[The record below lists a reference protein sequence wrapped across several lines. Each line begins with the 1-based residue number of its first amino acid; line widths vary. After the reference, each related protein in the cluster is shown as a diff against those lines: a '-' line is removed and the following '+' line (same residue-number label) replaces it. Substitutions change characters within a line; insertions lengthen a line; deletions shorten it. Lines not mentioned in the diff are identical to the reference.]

1 MRYVCIHGHFY
12 QPPRDNPWT
21 GEIERQGDAAPF
33 HDWNE
38 RITAECY
45 RPNSAAGLLDDEGRV
60 VRTVN
65 NYALMSHNVGPTL
78 LAWMERHA
86 PDVYAA
92 ILAADRESRA
102 RFSGHGT
109 ALAQAHSHMILP
121 LANRLDKVTQVRWGI
136 RDFTYRFGRLPEGMW
151 LPETAVDVETLEV
164 LAAQGIRFTI
174 LAPQQA
180 RRARPEAGAAA
191 ADDGWQ
197 DVGGGS
203 IDPTTAYTQRLPAGR
218 TIALFFYDGAIAR
231 AVAFEGILQSGGQF
245 VQRLLGSFLDAR
257 PWPQLVHIATD
268 GESYGHH
275 HRLGEM
281 TLAYAL
287 LTFESATEPRL
298 TTYGEFLHR
307 HPPTQAVE
315 VAENTAWSC
324 AHGVERWRS
333 DCGCNSGRYP
343 GWNQQWRTPL
353 REALDWLR
361 DALAP
366 RYEARAGDL
375 LRDPWAAR
383 DDYIDVVLDRSVP
396 SLERY
401 FARHA
406 ARPLNQNEQATAL
419 DLLEMQ
425 RQAMLMYASD
435 GWFFD
440 DISGM
445 ETAQLLRHAGR
456 AIDLAGH
463 VFAESLEPEFR
474 KRLEAAV
481 SNVPE
486 AGNGASIYEQEMRRL
501 RSARRDAP

>member
-12 QPPRDNPWT
+12 QPPRENPWT
-21 GEIERQGDAAPF
+21 GEVARQGDAAPF

-38 RITAECY
+38 RITSECY
-45 RPNSAAGLLDDEGRV
+45 RPNSAATLLDDQDRV

-65 NYALMSHNVGPTL
+65 NYALMSFNVGPTL
-78 LAWMERHA
+78 LGWMERHA
-86 PDVYAA
+86 PDVYAT
-92 ILAADRESRA
+92 IRAADRESRA

-121 LANRLDKVTQVRWGI
+121 LANRRDKVTQIRWGI
-136 RDFTYRFGRLPEGMW
+136 RDFTYRFGRAPEGMW
-151 LPETAVDVETLEV
+151 LPETAVDLETLEV
-164 LAAQGIRFTI
+164 LAEHDIRFTI

-180 RRARPEAGAAA
+180 RRVRVETGAAVA
-191 ADDGWQ
+191 ADGWQ

-203 IDPTTAYTQRLPAGR
+203 IDPTTAYTQRLPSGR
-218 TIALFFYDGAIAR
+218 RISLFFYDEAVAR
-231 AVAFEGILQSGGQF
+231 AVAFEGILQSGEQF
-245 VQRLLGSFLDAR
+245 AQRLLGSFLDAR

-275 HRLGEM
+275 HRRGEI

-287 LTFESATEPRL
+287 VTFESATQPRL
-298 TTYGEFLHR
+298 TTYGEFLQR
-307 HPPTQAVE
+307 HPPTHEVA

-333 DCGCNSGRYP
+333 DCGCNSGRHP

-366 RYEARAGDL
+366 RFEARAGDT

-383 DDYIDVVLDRSVP
+383 DDYIDIVLDRSAS
-396 SLERY
+396 SLERF

-406 ARPLNQNEQATAL
+406 ARPLSQDEQATARN
-419 DLLEMQ
+419 LLELQ
-425 RQAMLMYASD
+425 YQAMLMYASD

-445 ETAQLLRHAGR
+445 ETIQLLRHAGR
-456 AIDLAGH
+456 AIDLAEQLGGEPVEGEFLQRLAH
-463 VFAESLEPEFR
+463 AE
-474 KRLEAAV
+474 
-481 SNVPE
+481 SNVPA
-486 AGNGASIYEQEMRRL
+486 AGNGRRIYEEEMRRM
-501 RSARRDAP
+501 RSR